1 MQSFIAS
8 NIFFLQAKDK
18 TERHK
23 RNAVNKL
30 KEEWND
36 ILVENME
43 RRIYIKFPSKNTHS
57 GHVMGEVSYMSY
69 VL

>member
-8 NIFFLQAKDK
+8 NIFCLQAKDK

-23 RNAVNKL
+23 RNTVNKL

-36 ILVENME
+36 KLIENME
-43 RRIYIKFPSKNTHS
+43 RRIYMKFRSKNSHS
-57 GHVMGEVSYMSY
+57 GHVMGEVSYMGY